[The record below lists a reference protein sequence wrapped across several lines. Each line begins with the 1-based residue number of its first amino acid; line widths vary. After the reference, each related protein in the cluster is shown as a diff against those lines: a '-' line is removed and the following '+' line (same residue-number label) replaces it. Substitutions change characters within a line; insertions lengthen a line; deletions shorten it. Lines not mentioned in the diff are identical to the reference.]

1 MEPLFERLLK
11 RTFPDS
17 KTAIEHCRKLCAEFG
32 FTVKQ
37 EASANRV
44 CVIYYVSDLT
54 SD

>member
-11 RTFPDS
+11 RTFPES
-17 KTAIEHCRKLCAEFG
+17 VSAIEYCRALCAEFG

-44 CVIYYVSDLT
+44 IKTIDFFFDSCL
-54 SD
+54 